1 MWHAR
6 ESHNTARPSWSTHSK
21 GPGALL
27 ISAGM
32 RIAYFDCFSGVSGD
46 MCLGALVDAGLPLAD
61 LVKGL
66 EGLRLRGFSLRSRRV
81 ARGALS
87 GTKVDVLVEK
97 GHDRML
103 NWRDVHRA
111 LTAAHLPE
119 PVRDRSLAV
128 FDRLAK
134 AEGRA
139 HRTPATR
146 AQLHEIGDL
155 DSLVDVAGTVLGCHL
170 LGVEA
175 LYVSAINVGTGTS
188 KTEHGVLPAPGPATA
203 ALLKGLP
210 VYATGPRFELTTPT
224 GAALMATLSAGAGA
238 MPAMTVMSIGY
249 GAGEADPPGWPNALR
264 VFVGET
270 LAPTEFD
277 RVAVLE
283 TNLDDMNPQGY
294 DLLIERLLARG
305 ALDVTLTPVI
315 MKRGRPGIVL
325 NVLTDPAKVEPML
338 KVLFAETTT
347 LGVRVQEVA
356 RRLLARELTEVA
368 TRFGPVRVK
377 VAKAGGRSVKARPEY
392 QDCKRI
398 AEQTG
403 LPLRDV
409 VREVERALRR
419 LRS

>member
-1 MWHAR
+1 MAF
-6 ESHNTARPSWSTHSK
+6 S
-21 GPGALL
+21 
-27 ISAGM
+27 M

-46 MCLGALVDAGLPLAD
+46 MCLGALVDTGLPLAD
-61 LVKGL
+61 LAKGL
-66 EGLRLRGFSLRSRRV
+66 EGLRLQGFSLRSRRV

-87 GTKVDVLVEK
+87 GTKVDVLIGK
-97 GHDRML
+97 GRDRMVSL
-103 NWRDVHRA
+103 RDVR
-111 LTAAHLPE
+111 LVLKAAHLPE

-128 FDRLAK
+128 FERLAG
-134 AEGRA
+134 AEGLA
-139 HRTPATR
+139 HRTLSAKVHF
-146 AQLHEIGDL
+146 HELGGL
-155 DSLVDVAGTVLGCHL
+155 DALVDVVGTALGCHL

-175 LYVSAINVGTGTS
+175 LYVSAINVGSGTIRS
-188 KTEHGVLPAPGPATA
+188 EHGVSPAPAPATA

-210 VYATGPRFELTTPT
+210 VYAAGPRFELTTPT
-224 GAALMATLSAGAGA
+224 GAALMATLSAGAGS
-238 MPAMTVMSIGY
+238 MPAMTVTSIGY
-249 GAGEADPPGWPNALR
+249 GAGEADPSAWPNVLR
-264 VFVGET
+264 VFVGDT
-270 LAPTEFD
+270 LAPAESD

-283 TNLDDMNPQGY
+283 TNLDDMNPQAY
-294 DLLIERLLARG
+294 DLLIDRLLARG

-325 NVLTDPAKVEPML
+325 SVLTDPAKMEPVL

-377 VAKAGGRSVKARPEY
+377 VAKTAGRRVKARPEY

-409 VREVERALRR
+409 VREVERALRG

>member
-1 MWHAR
+1 MA
-6 ESHNTARPSWSTHSK
+6 SS
-21 GPGALL
+21 
-27 ISAGM
+27 M

-46 MCLGALVDAGLPLAD
+46 MCLGALVDAGLPLGD
-61 LVKGL
+61 LAKGL
-66 EGLRLRGFSLRSRRV
+66 EVLRLRGFSLRSRRV

-87 GTKVDVLVEK
+87 GTKVDVLIEK
-97 GHDRML
+97 GRDRMMSL
-103 NWRDVHRA
+103 RDVRRV
-111 LTAAHLPE
+111 LKAAHLPE

-128 FDRLAK
+128 FDRLAE
-134 AEGRA
+134 AEGLA
-139 HRTPATR
+139 HRTPA
-146 AQLHEIGDL
+146 AKVHFHELGSL
-155 DSLVDVAGTVLGCHL
+155 DSLVDVVGTVLGCHL

-175 LYVSAINVGTGTS
+175 LYVSAINVGSGTS
-188 KTEHGVLPAPGPATA
+188 RSEHGVIPAPGPATA
-203 ALLKGLP
+203 ALLKGLS
-210 VYATGPRFELTTPT
+210 VYAAGPRFELTTPT
-224 GAALMATLSAGAGA
+224 GAALMATVSAGSGS
-238 MPAMTVMSIGY
+238 MPAMTVTSIGY
-249 GAGEADPPGWPNALR
+249 GAGEADPPGWPNAVR
-264 VFVGET
+264 VFVGDT
-270 LAPTEFD
+270 LEPAESD

-283 TNLDDMNPQGY
+283 TNLDDMNPQAY
-294 DLLIERLLARG
+294 DLLIERLLACG

-325 NVLTDPAKVEPML
+325 SVLADPAKVEPVL

-356 RRLLARELTEVA
+356 RRLLARELTEVV

-377 VAKAGGRSVKARPEY
+377 VAKAAGRSLKARPEY

-409 VREVERALRR
+409 VREVERALRG

>member
-1 MWHAR
+1 MAF
-6 ESHNTARPSWSTHSK
+6 S
-21 GPGALL
+21 
-27 ISAGM
+27 M

-46 MCLGALVDAGLPLAD
+46 MCLGALVDTGLPLAD
-61 LVKGL
+61 LAKGL
-66 EGLRLRGFSLRSRRV
+66 EGLRLQGFSLRSRRV

-87 GTKVDVLVEK
+87 GTKVDVLIGK
-97 GHDRML
+97 GRDRMVSL
-103 NWRDVHRA
+103 QDVR
-111 LTAAHLPE
+111 LVLKAAHLPE
-119 PVRDRSLAV
+119 PVRDRSLSV
-128 FDRLAK
+128 FERLAR
-134 AEGRA
+134 AEGLA
-139 HRTPATR
+139 HRTMA
-146 AQLHEIGDL
+146 AKVHFHELGGL
-155 DSLVDVAGTVLGCHL
+155 DALVDVVGTVLGCHL

-175 LYVSAINVGTGTS
+175 LYVSAINVGSGTVRS
-188 KTEHGVLPAPGPATA
+188 EHGVSPAPAPATA

-210 VYATGPRFELTTPT
+210 IYTAGPRFELTTPT
-224 GAALMATLSAGAGA
+224 GAALMVTLSAGAGS
-238 MPAMTVMSIGY
+238 MPAMTVTSIGH
-249 GAGEADPPGWPNALR
+249 GAGEADPSGWPNVLR
-264 VFVGET
+264 VFVGDT
-270 LAPTEFD
+270 LAPAESD

-283 TNLDDMNPQGY
+283 TNLDDMNPQAY
-294 DLLIERLLARG
+294 DLLIDRLLACG

-325 NVLTDPAKVEPML
+325 SVLTDPAKMEPVF

-356 RRLLARELTEVA
+356 RRLLVRELTEVA

-377 VAKAGGRSVKARPEY
+377 VAKAAGRRLKARPEY

-409 VREVERALRR
+409 VREVERALRG

>member
-1 MWHAR
+1 MAFR
-6 ESHNTARPSWSTHSK
+6 
-21 GPGALL
+21 
-27 ISAGM
+27 M

-61 LVKGL
+61 LAKGL
-66 EGLRLRGFSLRSRRV
+66 EGLRVRGFSLRSRRV
-81 ARGALS
+81 ARGALV
-87 GTKVDVLVEK
+87 GTKVDILIEK
-97 GHDRML
+97 GRARML
-103 NWRDVHRA
+103 SMRNVRRV
-111 LTAAHLPE
+111 LKAARLPE

-128 FDRLAK
+128 FECLAR
-134 AEGRA
+134 AEGLA
-139 HRTPATR
+139 HRTPA
-146 AQLHEIGDL
+146 AKVHFHELGDL
-155 DSLVDVAGTVLGCHL
+155 DSLVDVVGTVLGCHL

-175 LYVSAINVGTGTS
+175 LYVSAINVGSGTS
-188 KTEHGVLPAPGPATA
+188 RSEHGVIPAPGPATA
-203 ALLKGLP
+203 VLLKGLP
-210 VYATGPRFELTTPT
+210 VYAAGPRFELTTPT
-224 GAALMATLSAGAGA
+224 GAALMATLSAGAGS
-238 MPAMTVMSIGY
+238 MPAMTVASIGY
-249 GAGEADPPGWPNALR
+249 GAGEANPSGWPNALR
-264 VFVGET
+264 VFVGDS
-270 LAPTEFD
+270 LAPAESD
-277 RVAVLE
+277 RVAMLE

-294 DLLIERLLARG
+294 DLLIERLLAHG

-325 NVLTDPAKVEPML
+325 SVLADPAKVEPVL
-338 KVLFAETTT
+338 RVLFAETTT

-368 TRFGPVRVK
+368 TRFGLVRVK
-377 VAKAGGRSVKARPEY
+377 VAKAEGRSVKARPEY